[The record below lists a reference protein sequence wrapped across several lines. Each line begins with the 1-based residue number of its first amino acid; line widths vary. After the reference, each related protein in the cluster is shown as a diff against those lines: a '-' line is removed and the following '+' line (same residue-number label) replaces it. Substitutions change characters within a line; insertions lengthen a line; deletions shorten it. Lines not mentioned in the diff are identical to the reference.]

1 MTVFSACCFICS
13 LRQDSLFKN
22 RHRAR
27 DSASHDGS
35 LPFAHLS
42 IHGSPSNTFRT
53 TLTGMLPISLS
64 RGRNGSIKP
73 LKRWVYVW
81 PWRSRLWDLYLVVLT
96 LLWSQGNLPSLTQE
110 VIPCLYFLS
119 FLFKV
124 SNPPNREEMLTDGV
138 TWVFVDT
145 EYTLEVMR

>member
-1 MTVFSACCFICS
+1 MTRQCCGSNRLIRTGQNQCCLSFSRDKIIIGGIHNGFLKVITFIATSCNRSAAFCFSLLFGNHCICWGKIMTVFSACCFICS

-73 LKRWVYVW
+73 LKR
-81 PWRSRLWDLYLVVLT
+81 
-96 LLWSQGNLPSLTQE
+96 
-110 VIPCLYFLS
+110 
-119 FLFKV
+119 
-124 SNPPNREEMLTDGV
+124 
-138 TWVFVDT
+138 
-145 EYTLEVMR
+145 